1 VTTTIYNQLP
11 PALATLRRHREEIIS
26 ESTRYMGRYVL
37 RTSSAALL
45 SRELRQGLVK
55 RLGCCVSPENAP
67 GDFVGRPGLTQ
78 KKRISA

>member
-1 VTTTIYNQLP
+1 MTTEIYNQLP
-11 PALATLRRHREEIIS
+11 PALATLRRNRDEIIS
-26 ESTRYMGRYVL
+26 DTTLHMGRYAL
-37 RTSSAALL
+37 RMSSAALL

-78 KKRISA
+78 KERISA